1 MSRDAPFD
9 HWKSRARELVYL
21 LKHEVITLHNIA
33 GKIEDKKVS
42 AKMRDLANIIESHAE
57 SLKDYLDGRKRV

>member
-1 MSRDAPFD
+1 MSRDAPFE
-9 HWKSRARELVYL
+9 HWQARARELVYL

-33 GKIEDKKVS
+33 GKIEDKKI
-42 AKMRDLANIIESHAE
+42 AGKMRDLANTIESHAE